1 MCSLS
6 AATRWRHSDNCYN
19 GKDRK
24 LGFLVTI
31 YSLVRPST
39 VKYEHKNTN
48 LASQIYLLLRTGF
61 GAIPICLYSD
71 F

>member
-31 YSLVRPST
+31 YSLPLV
-39 VKYEHKNTN
+39 NDLLNN
-48 LASQIYLLLRTGF
+48 LCNGLHMFALFFEDSWMYVTF
-61 GAIPICLYSD
+61 
-71 F
+71 